1 MSANEATKFQV
12 NFKTNAGT
20 LINVYGETVLDAIS
34 TMNEMAAAIDLI
46 RKIEATLNGAT
57 APAPVAVAPA
67 AVQPTSETAAPAAA
81 PAGHVCRH
89 GAMVYKTGTSQKT
102 GREWKAWMCPS
113 PNRADQC
120 EPEFIR

>member
-1 MSANEATKFQV
+1 MSANETTKFQV
-12 NFKTNAGT
+12 NFKTSAGT

-46 RKIEATLNGAT
+46 RKIEASLSGAA
-57 APAPVAVAPA
+57 APAPAVAAPA
-67 AVQPTSETAAPAAA
+67 AVQPTAAEAAPAA

-89 GAMVYKTGTSQKT
+89 GAMVYKTGMSQKT